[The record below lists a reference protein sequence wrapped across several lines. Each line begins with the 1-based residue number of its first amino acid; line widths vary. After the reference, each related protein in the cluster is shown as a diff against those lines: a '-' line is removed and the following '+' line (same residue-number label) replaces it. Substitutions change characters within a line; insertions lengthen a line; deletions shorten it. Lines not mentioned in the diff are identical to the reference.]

1 MKKYILITLLGLISS
16 LYSCSQE
23 KNTMKNKT
31 YNAEI
36 EYPYSA
42 SKQRKN
48 IILDNMN
55 KLKPGMNENDVVQ
68 ILTLPDEIN
77 ATYPLYITV
86 KDTTGFSYIYIIKRK
101 HELDSRLE
109 PNDKSIAIHF
119 DLNKTL
125 ISAYAIG
132 IPEFNAIMP
141 QSANTELLGS
151 RITTDEAI
159 KKSMIIP
166 ISETQKIIYQK
177 PIIAVCVA
185 TENPPEPLQVLIEHC
200 YYYHKFEVKEI
211 ISGEI
216 INEFEGDYNTY
227 IPNNEQ
233 CIQKD
238 KPYIMILGEIKA
250 EGAYHIVKVL
260 NDTETNREKI
270 KSSINKLSYLIKK
283 K

>member
-1 MKKYILITLLGLISS
+1 M
-16 LYSCSQE
+16 
-23 KNTMKNKT
+23 
-31 YNAEI
+31 
-36 EYPYSA
+36 
-42 SKQRKN
+42 
-48 IILDNMN
+48 
-55 KLKPGMNENDVVQ
+55 
-68 ILTLPDEIN
+68 
-77 ATYPLYITV
+77 
-86 KDTTGFSYIYIIKRK
+86 
-101 HELDSRLE
+101 
-109 PNDKSIAIHF
+109 
-119 DLNKTL
+119 
-125 ISAYAIG
+125 
-132 IPEFNAIMP
+132 PEFNAIMP

-166 ISETQKIIYQK
+166 ISETQEIIYQK